1 MRFYASI
8 LRFAIAVA
16 EIVRKREMKR
26 EALLDDKQTDSSS
39 WSGNCGRRGVSCKA
53 AKVHKDALADDWMFQ
68 ERFKK

>member
-16 EIVRKREMKR
+16 EIVRKREMKK
-26 EALLDDKQTDSSS
+26 EALFDDRRTDSSS
-39 WSGNCGRRGVSCKA
+39 CSGNCSRRGVAHKA
-53 AKVHKDALADDWMFQ
+53 AKAHKDDLADDRMFQ